1 MTEANPF
8 KKKGDAP
15 KVHAGAFENAVQA
28 ADSLLAAHGDGSID
42 EVRARVHVWIG
53 DDPERAAAVTR
64 EYYAKCDKGGA
75 LRLGRRLERF

>member
-1 MTEANPF
+1 MR
-8 KKKGDAP
+8 P
-15 KVHAGAFENAVQA
+15 KFTPARLKNAVQA